1 MSLGSKVAF
10 VSAITFSVSII
21 SYVHRSQKEDQA
33 NLREGV
39 YRDLR
44 RQEEKRKQNLKLLEE
59 QRELTEILEKQR
71 DEDMKR
77 NSGNVSSRGCSV
89 FAHTQQ
95 DNVESRDLLHGPVI
109 AAVIKT

>member
-1 MSLGSKVAF
+1 MRDGHQQTVTLKMLF
-10 VSAITFSVSII
+10 LL
-21 SYVHRSQKEDQA
+21 Q

-77 NSGNVSSRGCSV
+77 FVDS
-89 FAHTQQ
+89 Q
-95 DNVESRDLLHGPVI
+95 LLS
-109 AAVIKT
+109 